1 MKIYESCYGHVHND
15 PVYQNTPNA
24 ECYCVERNEVKIDD
38 LYIRGEYR
46 GQMYFTDLEEA
57 QKRLKELQ

>member
-1 MKIYESCYGHVHND
+1 MKDEK
-15 PVYQNTPNA
+15 A
-24 ECYCVERNEVKIDD
+24 LEKYCIDN
-38 LYIRGEYR
+38 LYIRGEYK

>member
-1 MKIYESCYGHVHND
+1 MIDEKALEKYY
-15 PVYQNTPNA
+15 
-24 ECYCVERNEVKIDD
+24 IDD

>member
-1 MKIYESCYGHVHND
+1 MK
-15 PVYQNTPNA
+15 
-24 ECYCVERNEVKIDD
+24 NEKALEKYYIGD